1 MLECGEMTSVQP
13 WLFISRYVACAV
25 YASCRLPRTP
35 AKGHEITH
43 SHAEPRISGSCAY
56 TASPLD
62 TCLQQVLVEAA
73 ADKSLA
79 RGHSGRRGARGLSVR
94 ADLL

>member
-1 MLECGEMTSVQP
+1 MWGDDKRAAVAFHLSVRRMCCVRFLPTS
-13 WLFISRYVACAV
+13 S
-25 YASCRLPRTP
+25 TP